1 MSKICL
7 EKKDLVTAGWPVVIF
22 SIYFFEL
29 VIFFNNFFSFSGFL
43 QQHKDTAK
51 SNNKKNNY
59 INQLLR
65 SSLLKNTHR
74 ERNNTN
80 NDKPSFQEKR
90 PYNTPGRD
98 LHVNSQRI
106 GAVNCCRK
114 DLDPRHFY
122 VSAN

>member
-7 EKKDLVTAGWPVVIF
+7 GKKDLITAGWPVVIIF

-43 QQHKDTAK
+43 QQQKNTAK
-51 SNNKKNNY
+51 SNKKKNY

-65 SSLLKNTHR
+65 LSLLKNTYR

-80 NDKPSFQEKR
+80 NDKPSSQEKR
-90 PYNTPGRD
+90 SYNTPGRD